1 MGASKNCFADPRVI
15 GAIALAGLTV
25 VAFFCSEPPQR
36 ALEPRVA
43 RGEPQV
49 QITSLALSPTGTLM
63 ATTNTVGQIALRDAK
78 KEWLIERFL
87 DFPGYATAVA
97 FSPDGRFLAA
107 VGREPSLCIWDLA
120 LSKSAPT
127 TSVVL
132 PIKRARYMMFSPDGN
147 SLAVTNTV
155 DGTILLW
162 DLAARRERLVLRRP
176 SPIAGVAFS
185 PDGKRLAAAGRDDR
199 QIFLWDLE
207 SGFRQQLS
215 DDLSDRIS
223 ALAFSPDGSL
233 LASASP
239 FEHHVCLWD
248 LKTRRVN
255 RVFVGH
261 VRSVTAVAFSPDGSL
276 LATGGNDG
284 TLGLWK
290 VATGHR
296 LASLD
301 AQALA
306 LRNVTFSPDGRLLA
320 LTTWNDDDVRLW
332 NVDEILKHS
341 LAHISINRND
351 RLETNV

>member
-1 MGASKNCFADPRVI
+1 
-15 GAIALAGLTV
+15 
-25 VAFFCSEPPQR
+25 
-36 ALEPRVA
+36 
-43 RGEPQV
+43 
-49 QITSLALSPTGTLM
+49 
-63 ATTNTVGQIALRDAK
+63 
-78 KEWLIERFL
+78 
-87 DFPGYATAVA
+87 
-97 FSPDGRFLAA
+97 
-107 VGREPSLCIWDLA
+107 
-120 LSKSAPT
+120 
-127 TSVVL
+127 
-132 PIKRARYMMFSPDGN
+132 MMFSPDGN

-284 TLGLWK
+284 TLGLWT